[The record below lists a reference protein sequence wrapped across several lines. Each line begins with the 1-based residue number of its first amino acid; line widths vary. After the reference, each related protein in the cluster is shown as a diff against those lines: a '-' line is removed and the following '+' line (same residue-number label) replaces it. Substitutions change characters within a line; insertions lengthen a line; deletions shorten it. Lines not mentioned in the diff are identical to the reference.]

1 MNTRVLG
8 MMTVLVMS
16 SLAACDQSNT
26 GNNNLDMPAATVD
39 MASNNPTPDM
49 ATAAPDM
56 AGPAVFNG
64 CNTADFVDRTAAG
77 AIRTVTF
84 GTAGNTYSP
93 KCITIAAGQSVMFS
107 GMFGSHPLRPGV
119 GANATAGSPN
129 NPITVTS
136 AGATASFTFPTA
148 GTYPYNC
155 QFHDAGGMNGVVKV
169 Q

>member
-8 MMTVLVMS
+8 MVTVLVMS

-26 GNNNLDMPAATVD
+26 GNNKLDMQVATVD
-39 MASNNPTPDM
+39 MAGNNPTPDM

-56 AGPAVFNG
+56 AGPAVLNG

-77 AIRTVTF
+77 AIRTVSF
-84 GTAGNTYSP
+84 GVGGFTYSP
-93 KCITIAAGQSVMFS
+93 KCITIAAGQMVTFS
-107 GMFGSHPLRPGV
+107 GTFSSHPLRPGI

-129 NPITVTS
+129 NPITATS
-136 AGATASFTFPTA
+136 TGTTANFTFANA

-155 QFHDAGGMNGVVKV
+155 QFHDGSGMNGVVKV